1 MNATVE
7 HIRNQIDR
15 LAPDEA
21 RELLLDLQRR
31 LPPQLDTTEASSDT
45 EDASAE
51 AAWDAEIEVRLRD
64 VAEGKVQLLT
74 AEESERQTAMLFE
87 RLGIARSVRK

>member
-31 LPPQLDTTEASSDT
+31 LPSQLDSTDASSEID
-45 EDASAE
+45 DASAE
-51 AAWDAEIEVRLRD
+51 SEWDVEIEARLKE
-64 VAEGKVQLLT
+64 VEQGKVQLLT
-74 AEESERQTAMLFE
+74 PEESERQTDRVFK
-87 RLGIARSVRK
+87 RLGIAR

>member
-31 LPPQLDTTEASSDT
+31 FPSRLDSTDASSAID
-45 EDASAE
+45 DASAE
-51 AAWDAEIEVRLRD
+51 AEWDVEIEARLKE
-64 VAEGKVQLLT
+64 VEQGKVQLLT
-74 AEESERQTAMLFE
+74 PEESERQTDRLFKL
-87 RLGIARSVRK
+87 LGIAR

>member
-31 LPPQLDTTEASSDT
+31 LPPQLDTTEAPSETD
-45 EDASAE
+45 DARAE
-51 AAWDAEIEVRLRD
+51 AAWDAEIEVRLED
-64 VAEGKVQLLT
+64 VEQGKVQLLT

>member
-31 LPPQLDTTEASSDT
+31 LPSQLDSIDT
-45 EDASAE
+45 SAE
-51 AAWDAEIEVRLRD
+51 SGWDAEIKARLKEV
-64 VAEGKVQLLT
+64 EQGKVQLLT
-74 AEESERQTAMLFE
+74 PEESERQTDRLFK
-87 RLGIARSVRK
+87 RLGIAR

>member
-31 LPPQLDTTEASSDT
+31 LPSQLDSTDASSEID
-45 EDASAE
+45 DASAE
-51 AAWDAEIEVRLRD
+51 AEWDVEIEARLKE
-64 VAEGKVQLLT
+64 VEQGKVQLLT
-74 AEESERQTAMLFE
+74 PEESERQTDRVFK
-87 RLGIARSVRK
+87 RLGIAR